1 MSRAKA
7 RQGLSRGATL
17 THMGVVCFVYIG
29 ELANGWLYVGVT
41 KNLDRRSLEHL
52 LGNSIRT
59 TRIFGF
65 KRLLYSEPH
74 STLSAARRREIQ
86 IKKWSR
92 AKKLALASGDVA
104 ELHRLATRR
113 QR

>member
-17 THMGVVCFVYIG
+17 THVSVVHYVYIA

-41 KNLDRRSLEHL
+41 RHLERRALEHE
-52 LGNSIRT
+52 LGSSIRT

-65 KRLLYSEPH
+65 RRLLYSEPH
-74 STLSAARRREIQ
+74 STLSSARRREIQ
-86 IKKWSR
+86 FKNWSR
-92 AKKLALASGDVA
+92 AKKLALVAGDMT
-104 ELHRLATRR
+104 ELHRLAKRR
-113 QR
+113 QQ